1 VSSGSVEMRHLPV
14 GPGDSA
20 AAVAFTPAGALA
32 PELEWA
38 SGGDRPPRILIVDD
52 DPLAARALRRVL
64 EQAGGTVVAAAS
76 GPDAVEL
83 ARHHAPDMA
92 FVDIGSPVLDCLP
105 LIRALAALDLGIRPI
120 LLSVDRDADAV
131 LSTIRAGGR
140 GILSKSELLDFDLP
154 RLLSAA
160 MRGELVC
167 SRRMASAMVD
177 RLASLPVVGVGYR
190 PVRSRLTSREWEVL
204 DLLCDR
210 RSNDQ
215 IADDLVIAIETVRT
229 HVKNVMR
236 KLGVSSRH
244 DVIARAA
251 RLRGE
256 LAWTRG
262 AFGSTSPESV
272 A

>member
-1 VSSGSVEMRHLPV
+1 MPERPV
-14 GPGDSA
+14 RPGDSA
-20 AAVAFTPAGALA
+20 AALLLAPVGALA
-32 PELEWA
+32 PELEWTTSA
-38 SGGDRPPRILIVDD
+38 ERAPRILIVDD

-64 EQAGGTVVAAAS
+64 EQAGGTVVAEAS
-76 GPDAVEL
+76 PGRDAVEL
-83 ARHHAPDMA
+83 ARHHAPDIA
-92 FVDIGSPVLDCLP
+92 FIDIASPVLDGLP
-105 LIRALAALDLGIRPI
+105 LITALAAMDLGIRPI
-120 LLSVDRDADAV
+120 LLSGDRDAEAV
-131 LSTIRAGGR
+131 LSTIRAGAR
-140 GILSKSELLDFDLP
+140 GILSKSDLLSFDVP
-154 RLLSAA
+154 RLLRAA
-160 MRGELVC
+160 MHGELVC

-177 RLASLPVVGVGYR
+177 RLAKLPVVGVGYR
-190 PVRSRLTSREWEVL
+190 PVRSLLTSREWEVL

-244 DVIARAA
+244 DVIPRAA

-256 LAWTRG
+256 LAWTRDG
-262 AFGSTSPESV
+262 FPSTESV